1 MPVPELMQEAVTLTL
16 SGGSPLPDIEAFIER
31 QPLCEDEKAA
41 LWLWAWA
48 EKSRSPLAVTGL
60 PTGSGRAEP

>member
-1 MPVPELMQEAVTLTL
+1 MPVSELVQEAVTLML
-16 SGGSPLPDIEAFIER
+16 SGGSALSEIEAFIER

-48 EKSRSPLAVTGL
+48 EKPLAL
-60 PTGSGRAEP
+60 

>member
-1 MPVPELMQEAVTLTL
+1 MPVSELVQEAVTLML
-16 SGGSPLPDIEAFIER
+16 SAGSALPEIEAFIED

-48 EKSRSPLAVTGL
+48 EASPAA
-60 PTGSGRAEP
+60 R